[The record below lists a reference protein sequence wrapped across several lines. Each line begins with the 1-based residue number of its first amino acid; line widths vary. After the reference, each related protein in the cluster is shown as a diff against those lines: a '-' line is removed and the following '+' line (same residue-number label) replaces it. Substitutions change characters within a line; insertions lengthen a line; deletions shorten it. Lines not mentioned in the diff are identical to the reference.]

1 MNVYFKYSK
10 RLLQM
15 FVATRYATQI
25 RSSSNVCRYS
35 ICDLEKVEFKCFE
48 VPFERSEPLF
58 GDRRRNGK
66 SELAAA
72 IALYLLY
79 ADNEPSAEVY
89 GAAADR
95 QQASIVFDVA
105 RQMVEMSPAH
115 RRILTGSDLM
125 KCGDRMIQKG
135 YNGFIKSEF
144 NAWEKI
150 MEFLDSEMMKRFMH
164 SAPVN
169 IFFKDTECR
178 YCFASEICDLVSVGE
193 NGSIVG
199 KTDLEIQKFPEM
211 GKMYY
216 EDDKKILATG
226 EDSQY
231 ISEFSME
238 DGESLYF
245 EIKKSAVRDENGNI
259 IGIIGIVDNVT
270 ERVRLEK
277 KVEELSIIDG
287 LTGVY
292 NRNYLKYRVEEK
304 KKKMIFPF
312 TVIMSDCNYLKEV
325 NDQFGHEYGDILLKI
340 VAGTLKEEMPE
351 DSPVIRMGGDEFM
364 ILGNGITEEK
374 AFELMANIR
383 GSLKRKSKDK
393 IPLSLAMGSYT
404 IQSKDFSFD
413 EVCHEADLRMYA
425 DKKRLKA
432 DESVEITE

>member
-1 MNVYFKYSK
+1 
-10 RLLQM
+10 
-15 FVATRYATQI
+15 
-25 RSSSNVCRYS
+25 
-35 ICDLEKVEFKCFE
+35 
-48 VPFERSEPLF
+48 
-58 GDRRRNGK
+58 
-66 SELAAA
+66 
-72 IALYLLY
+72 
-79 ADNEPSAEVY
+79 
-89 GAAADR
+89 
-95 QQASIVFDVA
+95 
-105 RQMVEMSPAH
+105 
-115 RRILTGSDLM
+115 
-125 KCGDRMIQKG
+125 
-135 YNGFIKSEF
+135 
-144 NAWEKI
+144 

-169 IFFKDTECR
+169 IFFKDTECKYR
-178 YCFASEICDLVSVGE
+178 FTSEICNLVYAGE

-199 KTDLEIQKFPEM
+199 KTDLEVQKFPEM

-226 EDSQY
+226 EGSQY
-231 ISEFSME
+231 INEFPME

-259 IGIIGIVDNVT
+259 IGIVGIVDNVT
-270 ERVRLEK
+270 ERVCLEK

-304 KKKMIFPF
+304 KKKLIFPF

-383 GSLKRKSKDK
+383 ESLKRKSKK
-393 IPLSLAMGSYT
+393 KNPLSLAMGSYT
-404 IQSKDFSFD
+404 VQSKDFSFD

-432 DESVEITE
+432 DESTESTE

>member
-1 MNVYFKYSK
+1 
-10 RLLQM
+10 
-15 FVATRYATQI
+15 
-25 RSSSNVCRYS
+25 
-35 ICDLEKVEFKCFE
+35 
-48 VPFERSEPLF
+48 
-58 GDRRRNGK
+58 
-66 SELAAA
+66 
-72 IALYLLY
+72 
-79 ADNEPSAEVY
+79 
-89 GAAADR
+89 
-95 QQASIVFDVA
+95 
-105 RQMVEMSPAH
+105 
-115 RRILTGSDLM
+115 
-125 KCGDRMIQKG
+125 
-135 YNGFIKSEF
+135 
-144 NAWEKI
+144 

-169 IFFKDTECR
+169 IFFKDAECKYR
-178 YCFASEICDLVSVGE
+178 FASEICDLVYAGE

-199 KTDLEIQKFPEM
+199 KTDLEVQKFPEM

-226 EDSQY
+226 EGSQY
-231 ISEFSME
+231 INEFPME

-259 IGIIGIVDNVT
+259 IGIVGIVDNVT

-277 KVEELSIIDG
+277 KVEELSVIDG

-304 KKKMIFPF
+304 KKKLIFPF
-312 TVIMSDCNYLKEV
+312 TVIMSDCNYLKKV

-340 VAGTLKEEMPE
+340 VADTLKEEVPE

-374 AFELMANIR
+374 ASELMANIQE
-383 GSLKRKSKDK
+383 SLKRKSKEK
-393 IPLSLAMGSYT
+393 IPLRLAMGSYT
-404 IQSKDFSFD
+404 VQSKEFSFE

-432 DESVEITE
+432 DESTEITE

>member
-1 MNVYFKYSK
+1 MG
-10 RLLQM
+10 L
-15 FVATRYATQI
+15 
-25 RSSSNVCRYS
+25 
-35 ICDLEKVEFKCFE
+35 
-48 VPFERSEPLF
+48 
-58 GDRRRNGK
+58 
-66 SELAAA
+66 
-72 IALYLLY
+72 
-79 ADNEPSAEVY
+79 
-89 GAAADR
+89 
-95 QQASIVFDVA
+95 
-105 RQMVEMSPAH
+105 
-115 RRILTGSDLM
+115 
-125 KCGDRMIQKG
+125 
-135 YNGFIKSEF
+135 
-144 NAWEKI
+144 
-150 MEFLDSEMMKRFMH
+150 LDSEMMKRFMH

-199 KTDLEIQKFPEM
+199 KTDLEVQKFPEM

-226 EDSQY
+226 EGSQY
-231 ISEFSME
+231 INEFPLE

-245 EIKKSAVRDENGNI
+245 EIKKNAVWDENGNI
-259 IGIIGIVDNVT
+259 IGIVGIVDNVT

-277 KVEELSIIDG
+277 KVEELSIIDD

-312 TVIMSDCNYLKEV
+312 MVIMSDCNYLKKV
-325 NDQFGHEYGDILLKI
+325 NDQYGHEYGDILLKI
-340 VAGTLKEEMPE
+340 VADTLREEIAE
-351 DSPVIRMGGDEFM
+351 DSPVVRMGGDEFM

-383 GSLKRKSKDK
+383 GNLKRKSKDK

-432 DESVEITE
+432 DESTEITE

>member
-1 MNVYFKYSK
+1 
-10 RLLQM
+10 
-15 FVATRYATQI
+15 
-25 RSSSNVCRYS
+25 
-35 ICDLEKVEFKCFE
+35 
-48 VPFERSEPLF
+48 
-58 GDRRRNGK
+58 
-66 SELAAA
+66 
-72 IALYLLY
+72 
-79 ADNEPSAEVY
+79 
-89 GAAADR
+89 
-95 QQASIVFDVA
+95 
-105 RQMVEMSPAH
+105 
-115 RRILTGSDLM
+115 
-125 KCGDRMIQKG
+125 
-135 YNGFIKSEF
+135 
-144 NAWEKI
+144 

-169 IFFKDTECR
+169 IFFKDAECKYR
-178 YCFASEICDLVSVGE
+178 FASEICDLVYAGE

-199 KTDLEIQKFPEM
+199 KTDLEVQKFPEM

-226 EDSQY
+226 EGSQY
-231 ISEFSME
+231 INEFPME

-259 IGIIGIVDNVT
+259 IGIVGIVDNVT

-277 KVEELSIIDG
+277 KVEELSVIDG

-304 KKKMIFPF
+304 KKKLIFPF
-312 TVIMSDCNYLKEV
+312 TVIMSDCNYLKKV

-340 VAGTLKEEMPE
+340 IAGTLKEEMPK

-374 AFELMANIR
+374 ASELMANIQE
-383 GSLKRKSKDK
+383 SLKRKSKEK
-393 IPLSLAMGSYT
+393 IPLRLAMGSYT
-404 IQSKDFSFD
+404 VQSKEFSFE

-432 DESVEITE
+432 DESTEITE

>member
-1 MNVYFKYSK
+1 
-10 RLLQM
+10 
-15 FVATRYATQI
+15 
-25 RSSSNVCRYS
+25 
-35 ICDLEKVEFKCFE
+35 
-48 VPFERSEPLF
+48 
-58 GDRRRNGK
+58 
-66 SELAAA
+66 
-72 IALYLLY
+72 
-79 ADNEPSAEVY
+79 
-89 GAAADR
+89 
-95 QQASIVFDVA
+95 
-105 RQMVEMSPAH
+105 
-115 RRILTGSDLM
+115 
-125 KCGDRMIQKG
+125 
-135 YNGFIKSEF
+135 
-144 NAWEKI
+144 

-169 IFFKDTECR
+169 IFFKDAECKYR
-178 YCFASEICDLVSVGE
+178 FASEICDLVYAGE

-199 KTDLEIQKFPEM
+199 KTDLEVQKFPEM

-226 EDSQY
+226 EGSQY
-231 ISEFSME
+231 INEFPME

-259 IGIIGIVDNVT
+259 IGIVGIVDNVT

-277 KVEELSIIDG
+277 KVEELSVIDG

-304 KKKMIFPF
+304 KKKLIFPF
-312 TVIMSDCNYLKEV
+312 TVIMSDCNYLKKV

-340 VAGTLKEEMPE
+340 VADTLKEEIPE

-374 AFELMANIR
+374 ASELMANIQE
-383 GSLKRKSKDK
+383 SLKRKSKEK
-393 IPLSLAMGSYT
+393 IPLRLAMGSYT
-404 IQSKDFSFD
+404 VQSKEFSFE

-432 DESVEITE
+432 DESTEITE

>member
-1 MNVYFKYSK
+1 
-10 RLLQM
+10 
-15 FVATRYATQI
+15 
-25 RSSSNVCRYS
+25 
-35 ICDLEKVEFKCFE
+35 
-48 VPFERSEPLF
+48 
-58 GDRRRNGK
+58 
-66 SELAAA
+66 
-72 IALYLLY
+72 
-79 ADNEPSAEVY
+79 
-89 GAAADR
+89 
-95 QQASIVFDVA
+95 
-105 RQMVEMSPAH
+105 
-115 RRILTGSDLM
+115 
-125 KCGDRMIQKG
+125 
-135 YNGFIKSEF
+135 
-144 NAWEKI
+144 
-150 MEFLDSEMMKRFMH
+150 MEFLDREMMKRFMH

-178 YCFASEICDLVSVGE
+178 YCFASEICDLVSAGK

-199 KTDLEIQKFPEM
+199 KTDLEVQMFPEM

-226 EDSQY
+226 EGSQY
-231 ISEFSME
+231 ISEFPME
-238 DGESLYF
+238 NGESLYF
-245 EIKKSAVRDENGNI
+245 EIKKNAVRDENGNI
-259 IGIIGIVDNVT
+259 IGIVGIVDNVT

-292 NRNYLKYRVEEK
+292 NRNYLKYKLEEK
-304 KKKMIFPF
+304 KKKLIFPF

-364 ILGNGITEEK
+364 LLGNGIAEEK
-374 AFELMANIR
+374 ASELMANIR
-383 GSLKRKSKDK
+383 ESLKRKSKDK

-404 IQSKDFSFD
+404 VQSKDFSFD

-432 DESVEITE
+432 DESTEITE

>member
-1 MNVYFKYSK
+1 
-10 RLLQM
+10 
-15 FVATRYATQI
+15 
-25 RSSSNVCRYS
+25 
-35 ICDLEKVEFKCFE
+35 
-48 VPFERSEPLF
+48 
-58 GDRRRNGK
+58 
-66 SELAAA
+66 
-72 IALYLLY
+72 
-79 ADNEPSAEVY
+79 
-89 GAAADR
+89 
-95 QQASIVFDVA
+95 
-105 RQMVEMSPAH
+105 
-115 RRILTGSDLM
+115 
-125 KCGDRMIQKG
+125 
-135 YNGFIKSEF
+135 
-144 NAWEKI
+144 

-169 IFFKDTECR
+169 IFFKDTECKYR
-178 YCFASEICDLVSVGE
+178 FTSEICNLVYAGE

-199 KTDLEIQKFPEM
+199 KTDLEVQKFPEM

-226 EDSQY
+226 EGSQY
-231 ISEFSME
+231 INEFPME

-259 IGIIGIVDNVT
+259 IGIVGIVENVT

-304 KKKMIFPF
+304 KKKLIFPF

-374 AFELMANIR
+374 ASELMANIR
-383 GSLKRKSKDK
+383 ESLKRKSKEK

-404 IQSKDFSFD
+404 VQSKDFSFD

-432 DESVEITE
+432 DESTEITE

>member
-1 MNVYFKYSK
+1 
-10 RLLQM
+10 
-15 FVATRYATQI
+15 
-25 RSSSNVCRYS
+25 
-35 ICDLEKVEFKCFE
+35 
-48 VPFERSEPLF
+48 
-58 GDRRRNGK
+58 
-66 SELAAA
+66 
-72 IALYLLY
+72 
-79 ADNEPSAEVY
+79 
-89 GAAADR
+89 
-95 QQASIVFDVA
+95 
-105 RQMVEMSPAH
+105 
-115 RRILTGSDLM
+115 
-125 KCGDRMIQKG
+125 
-135 YNGFIKSEF
+135 
-144 NAWEKI
+144 

-169 IFFKDTECR
+169 IFFKDAECKYR
-178 YCFASEICDLVSVGE
+178 FASEICDLVYAGE

-199 KTDLEIQKFPEM
+199 KTDLEVQKFPEM

-226 EDSQY
+226 EGSQY
-231 ISEFSME
+231 INEFPME

-259 IGIIGIVDNVT
+259 IGIVGIVDNVT

-277 KVEELSIIDG
+277 KVEELSVIDG

-304 KKKMIFPF
+304 KKKLIFPF
-312 TVIMSDCNYLKEV
+312 TVIMSDCNYLKKV

-340 VAGTLKEEMPE
+340 VADTLKEEMPD

-374 AFELMANIR
+374 ASELMANIQE
-383 GSLKRKSKDK
+383 SLKRKSKEK
-393 IPLSLAMGSYT
+393 IPLRLAMGSYT
-404 IQSKDFSFD
+404 VQSKEFSFE

-432 DESVEITE
+432 DESTEITE

>member
-1 MNVYFKYSK
+1 
-10 RLLQM
+10 
-15 FVATRYATQI
+15 
-25 RSSSNVCRYS
+25 
-35 ICDLEKVEFKCFE
+35 
-48 VPFERSEPLF
+48 
-58 GDRRRNGK
+58 
-66 SELAAA
+66 
-72 IALYLLY
+72 
-79 ADNEPSAEVY
+79 
-89 GAAADR
+89 
-95 QQASIVFDVA
+95 
-105 RQMVEMSPAH
+105 
-115 RRILTGSDLM
+115 
-125 KCGDRMIQKG
+125 
-135 YNGFIKSEF
+135 
-144 NAWEKI
+144 

-169 IFFKDTECR
+169 IFFKDTECKYR
-178 YCFASEICDLVSVGE
+178 FTSEICNLVYAGE

-199 KTDLEIQKFPEM
+199 KTDLEVQKFPEM

-226 EDSQY
+226 EGSQY
-231 ISEFSME
+231 INEFPME

-259 IGIIGIVDNVT
+259 IGIVGIVDNVT

-277 KVEELSIIDG
+277 KVEALSIIDG

-312 TVIMSDCNYLKEV
+312 TVIMSDCNYLKKV
-325 NDQFGHEYGDILLKI
+325 NDQYGHEYGDILLKI
-340 VAGTLKEEMPE
+340 VADTLKEEIPE

-404 IQSKDFSFD
+404 IQSKDFSFE

-432 DESVEITE
+432 DESTEITE

>member
-1 MNVYFKYSK
+1 
-10 RLLQM
+10 
-15 FVATRYATQI
+15 
-25 RSSSNVCRYS
+25 
-35 ICDLEKVEFKCFE
+35 
-48 VPFERSEPLF
+48 
-58 GDRRRNGK
+58 
-66 SELAAA
+66 
-72 IALYLLY
+72 
-79 ADNEPSAEVY
+79 
-89 GAAADR
+89 
-95 QQASIVFDVA
+95 
-105 RQMVEMSPAH
+105 
-115 RRILTGSDLM
+115 
-125 KCGDRMIQKG
+125 
-135 YNGFIKSEF
+135 
-144 NAWEKI
+144 

-178 YCFASEICDLVSVGE
+178 YCFASEICDLVSAGK
-193 NGSIVG
+193 NGSIVR
-199 KTDLEIQKFPEM
+199 KTDLEVQKFPEM

-216 EDDKKILATG
+216 DDDKKILATG
-226 EDSQY
+226 EGSQY
-231 ISEFSME
+231 VNEFPME
-238 DGESLYF
+238 NGESLYF

-259 IGIIGIVDNVT
+259 IGIVGIVDNVT

-292 NRNYLKYRVEEK
+292 NRNYLKYKLEEK
-304 KKKMIFPF
+304 KKKLIFPF

-364 ILGNGITEEK
+364 LLGNGIAEEK

-383 GSLKRKSKDK
+383 ESLKRKSKDK

-404 IQSKDFSFD
+404 VQSKDFSFD

-432 DESVEITE
+432 DESIEITE

>member
-1 MNVYFKYSK
+1 
-10 RLLQM
+10 
-15 FVATRYATQI
+15 
-25 RSSSNVCRYS
+25 
-35 ICDLEKVEFKCFE
+35 
-48 VPFERSEPLF
+48 
-58 GDRRRNGK
+58 
-66 SELAAA
+66 
-72 IALYLLY
+72 
-79 ADNEPSAEVY
+79 
-89 GAAADR
+89 
-95 QQASIVFDVA
+95 
-105 RQMVEMSPAH
+105 
-115 RRILTGSDLM
+115 
-125 KCGDRMIQKG
+125 
-135 YNGFIKSEF
+135 
-144 NAWEKI
+144 

-169 IFFKDTECR
+169 IFFKDTECKYR
-178 YCFASEICDLVSVGE
+178 FTSEICNLVYAGE

-199 KTDLEIQKFPEM
+199 KTDLEVQKFPEM

-226 EDSQY
+226 EGSQY
-231 ISEFSME
+231 INEFPME

-259 IGIIGIVDNVT
+259 IGIVGIVDNVT

-304 KKKMIFPF
+304 KKKLIFPF

-404 IQSKDFSFD
+404 VQSKDFSFD

-432 DESVEITE
+432 DESTEITE

>member
-1 MNVYFKYSK
+1 
-10 RLLQM
+10 
-15 FVATRYATQI
+15 
-25 RSSSNVCRYS
+25 
-35 ICDLEKVEFKCFE
+35 
-48 VPFERSEPLF
+48 
-58 GDRRRNGK
+58 
-66 SELAAA
+66 
-72 IALYLLY
+72 
-79 ADNEPSAEVY
+79 
-89 GAAADR
+89 
-95 QQASIVFDVA
+95 
-105 RQMVEMSPAH
+105 
-115 RRILTGSDLM
+115 
-125 KCGDRMIQKG
+125 
-135 YNGFIKSEF
+135 
-144 NAWEKI
+144 

-169 IFFKDTECR
+169 IFFKDTECKYR
-178 YCFASEICDLVSVGE
+178 FTSEICNLVYAGE

-199 KTDLEIQKFPEM
+199 KTDLEVQKFPEM

-226 EDSQY
+226 EGSQY
-231 ISEFSME
+231 INEFPME

-259 IGIIGIVDNVT
+259 IGIVGIVDNVT

-304 KKKMIFPF
+304 KKKLIFPF
-312 TVIMSDCNYLKEV
+312 TVIISDCNYLKKV
-325 NDQFGHEYGDILLKI
+325 NDQYGHEYGDILLKI
-340 VAGTLKEEMPE
+340 VADTLKEEIPE

-383 GSLKRKSKDK
+383 ESLKRKSKK
-393 IPLSLAMGSYT
+393 KNPLSLAMGSYT
-404 IQSKDFSFD
+404 IQSKDFSFE

-432 DESVEITE
+432 DESTEITE

>member
-1 MNVYFKYSK
+1 
-10 RLLQM
+10 
-15 FVATRYATQI
+15 
-25 RSSSNVCRYS
+25 
-35 ICDLEKVEFKCFE
+35 
-48 VPFERSEPLF
+48 
-58 GDRRRNGK
+58 
-66 SELAAA
+66 
-72 IALYLLY
+72 
-79 ADNEPSAEVY
+79 
-89 GAAADR
+89 
-95 QQASIVFDVA
+95 
-105 RQMVEMSPAH
+105 
-115 RRILTGSDLM
+115 
-125 KCGDRMIQKG
+125 
-135 YNGFIKSEF
+135 
-144 NAWEKI
+144 

-178 YCFASEICDLVSVGE
+178 YCFASEICNLIFIGK

-199 KTDLEIQKFPEM
+199 KTDLEVQKFPKM

-231 ISEFSME
+231 ISEFPME

-259 IGIIGIVDNVT
+259 IGIVGIVDNVT

-304 KKKMIFPF
+304 KKKLIFPF
-312 TVIMSDCNYLKEV
+312 TVIMSDCNYLKKV
-325 NDQFGHEYGDILLKI
+325 NDQYGHEYGDILLKI
-340 VAGTLKEEMPE
+340 VAETLKEEMPE

-364 ILGNGITEEK
+364 ILCNGITEEK
-374 AFELMANIR
+374 ASELMANIR
-383 GSLKRKSKDK
+383 ESLKRKSKEK

-404 IQSKDFSFD
+404 VQSKEFSFE

-425 DKKRLKA
+425 DKKMLKA
-432 DESVEITE
+432 DESTEITE

>member
-1 MNVYFKYSK
+1 MDDEFY
-10 RLLQM
+10 
-15 FVATRYATQI
+15 
-25 RSSSNVCRYS
+25 
-35 ICDLEKVEFKCFE
+35 VE
-48 VPFERSEPLF
+48 
-58 GDRRRNGK
+58 G
-66 SELAAA
+66 
-72 IALYLLY
+72 
-79 ADNEPSAEVY
+79 
-89 GAAADR
+89 
-95 QQASIVFDVA
+95 DVA
-105 RQMVEMSPAH
+105 
-115 RRILTGSDLM
+115 GW
-125 KCGDRMIQKG
+125 
-135 YNGFIKSEF
+135 YNGNIKLKF
-144 NAWEKI
+144 NAWGKI
-150 MEFLDSEMMKRFMH
+150 MGLLDSEMMKRFMH

-199 KTDLEIQKFPEM
+199 KTDLEVQKFPEM

-226 EDSQY
+226 EGSQY
-231 ISEFSME
+231 INEFPLE

-245 EIKKSAVRDENGNI
+245 EIKKNAVWDENGNI
-259 IGIIGIVDNVT
+259 IGIVGIVDNVT

-312 TVIMSDCNYLKEV
+312 TVIMSDCNYLKKV
-325 NDQFGHEYGDILLKI
+325 NDQYGHEYGDILLKI
-340 VAGTLKEEMPE
+340 VADTLREEIAE
-351 DSPVIRMGGDEFM
+351 DSPVVRMGGDEFM

>member
-1 MNVYFKYSK
+1 
-10 RLLQM
+10 
-15 FVATRYATQI
+15 
-25 RSSSNVCRYS
+25 
-35 ICDLEKVEFKCFE
+35 
-48 VPFERSEPLF
+48 
-58 GDRRRNGK
+58 
-66 SELAAA
+66 
-72 IALYLLY
+72 
-79 ADNEPSAEVY
+79 
-89 GAAADR
+89 
-95 QQASIVFDVA
+95 
-105 RQMVEMSPAH
+105 
-115 RRILTGSDLM
+115 
-125 KCGDRMIQKG
+125 
-135 YNGFIKSEF
+135 
-144 NAWEKI
+144 

-231 ISEFSME
+231 INEFPME

-259 IGIIGIVDNVT
+259 IGIVGIVDNVT

-292 NRNYLKYRVEEK
+292 NRNYLKYKLEEK
-304 KKKMIFPF
+304 KKKLIFPF

-374 AFELMANIR
+374 ASELIANIR
-383 GSLKRKSKDK
+383 ESLKGKSKEK
-393 IPLSLAMGSYT
+393 IPLSLAMGSCT
-404 IQSKDFSFD
+404 VQSKEFSFE

-425 DKKRLKA
+425 DKKMLKA
-432 DESVEITE
+432 DESTESTE